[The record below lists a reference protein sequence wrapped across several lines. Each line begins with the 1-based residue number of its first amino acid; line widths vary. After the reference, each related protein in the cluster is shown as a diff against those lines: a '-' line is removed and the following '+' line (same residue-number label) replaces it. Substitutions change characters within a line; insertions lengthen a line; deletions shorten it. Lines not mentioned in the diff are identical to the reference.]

1 MITLKKGCLKQYDK
15 ASRRKTYY
23 DNPLYKKRCK
33 MCGAKFIFAR
43 TEITSPKSLVEPDRV
58 CCPYCGQIVN
68 VDTLNDYMPYW
79 RWRLFYEKKCTE

>member
-33 MCGAKFIFAR
+33 MCGAKVHIRAHR
-43 TEITSPKSLVEPDRV
+43 NNLT
-58 CCPYCGQIVN
+58 
-68 VDTLNDYMPYW
+68 
-79 RWRLFYEKKCTE
+79 